1 MLLSGTEKCN
11 HCEDEDDL
19 LQGRC
24 PWLPAGHL
32 GAVRLGVVM
41 GCLTRQ
47 GKTVSQGKGSS
58 IIPILNG
65 WNFPSQW
72 KDSLPRDLLITQSFN
87 HSELRVLF
95 CFLNEEMLGYLT
107 AGISVGTLCVLP
119 EISVAF
125 WVLWAQVHDS
135 TTNEERL
142 ILSWE

>member
-1 MLLSGTEKCN
+1 MQCCFQVQKNVIIARMKMTSCRADA
-11 HCEDEDDL
+11 HDCQ
-19 LQGRC
+19 QGI
-24 PWLPAGHL
+24 WGQWGWGLWW
-32 GAVRLGVVM
+32 VVS
-41 GCLTRQ
+41 Q
-47 GKTVSQGKGSS
+47 GNSQGKGSS